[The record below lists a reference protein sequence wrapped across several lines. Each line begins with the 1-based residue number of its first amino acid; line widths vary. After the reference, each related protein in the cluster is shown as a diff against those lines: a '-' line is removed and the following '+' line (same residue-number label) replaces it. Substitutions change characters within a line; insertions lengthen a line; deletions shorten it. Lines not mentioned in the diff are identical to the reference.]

1 MKEVT
6 DMDNRLQLRQQNK
19 KHAHRGLKIFSI
31 IMGVLILLIIAGV
44 FFFPQLNNT
53 VRNVTG
59 NDTPV
64 DSAVKARLV
73 SGITAQKTG
82 DATTDAAIQRAA
94 DTLKATKMSTIMAAA
109 KDQDQAASLLQK
121 ASGVNHSQAEM
132 AAAALFQES
141 SVTPIRQAIA
151 SGDYYQAYQ
160 DAKTLQQQ
168 GGTSAL
174 TSFLSGQWLRA
185 SINLQHNH
193 SKAECCVA
201 GFFNKNAPRMCEKVR
216 GAFM

>member
-109 KDQDQAASLLQK
+109 ASLLQK

-174 TSFLSGQWLRA
+174 TSFLSGQ
-185 SINLQHNH
+185 
-193 SKAECCVA
+193 
-201 GFFNKNAPRMCEKVR
+201 
-216 GAFM
+216 

>member
-82 DATTDAAIQRAA
+82 DTTTDAAIQRAA

-174 TSFLSGQWLRA
+174 TSFLSGQ
-185 SINLQHNH
+185 
-193 SKAECCVA
+193 
-201 GFFNKNAPRMCEKVR
+201 
-216 GAFM
+216 

>member
-1 MKEVT
+1 
-6 DMDNRLQLRQQNK
+6 MDNRLQLRQQNK

-31 IMGVLILLIIAGV
+31 IMGVLILFIIAGV

-109 KDQDQAASLLQK
+109 KDQDQAASLLKK
-121 ASGVNHSQAEM
+121 ASGVNHS
-132 AAAALFQES
+132 
-141 SVTPIRQAIA
+141 
-151 SGDYYQAYQ
+151 
-160 DAKTLQQQ
+160 
-168 GGTSAL
+168 
-174 TSFLSGQWLRA
+174 
-185 SINLQHNH
+185 
-193 SKAECCVA
+193 
-201 GFFNKNAPRMCEKVR
+201 
-216 GAFM
+216 